1 MKKKIEHTITKE
13 EVKKFAALSGD
24 FNPIHTHDG
33 VVHGMFLGAL
43 VSRLIGMELPGPGA
57 LMIKESLEF
66 KKPARVGDTVTITG
80 VIVHRSE
87 AAQLIEIAI
96 EITRNREILAV
107 GSAHVKL

>member
-1 MKKKIEHTITKE
+1 MRCFRRHLWAMCEKLLRQNFMKKKIEHTITKE

-66 KKPARVGDTVTITG
+66 KKPARVGDTVTIT
-80 VIVHRSE
+80 
-87 AAQLIEIAI
+87 
-96 EITRNREILAV
+96 
-107 GSAHVKL
+107 